1 MHTCS
6 MHVCIY
12 TYICTNIYTY
22 MHAYTHTYIRTYVR
36 TYVRMY
42 VCTYLHKCIHTYI
55 YHILGNFRGTK
66 FSRMGPFR
74 EQIFEDGHLVIN
86 DNNET
91 SVFRAVKISRLQAN
105 PQKQRKYF
113 TSKISQNMVLTHICT
128 YIQHTYMHTYI
139 HTCIHTYIRIYMH
152 IVTYIHT
159 HRDVQI
165 LDFTNIQ
172 VLLLNIAIL
181 ISTYIM
187 NKQQNWYL
195 YSILENGGT
204 TRIIATLHT

>member
-1 MHTCS
+1 
-6 MHVCIY
+6 
-12 TYICTNIYTY
+12 
-22 MHAYTHTYIRTYVR
+22 MHAYTHTYIR

-105 PQKQRKYF
+105 PQKQQKYF